1 VATLSLTG
9 IAGASAADVGTAQ
22 TQYGNHHTVQKHVKA
37 HVKYFKIVNNSTKK
51 QNKTV
56 KKLNPVEKTVS
67 SKNLTGKSENFSKLQ
82 IKNLQ
87 TTQNKNTSE
96 SVAKKV
102 KSKKHNQKVTTK
114 KYTKKLITK
123 KHAKKATAKKVTTKK
138 HKTGYKYTS
147 NSSKQYAAA
156 GSYKK
161 VKRSTSANT
170 SSIKALAHSLTK
182 GTGSQYKKGTK
193 VFNWVR
199 DHLSYKFY
207 YNTRYGANGALK
219 YRTGNCADQAHLV
232 VALARS
238 SGLQA
243 RYVHGKAHFRSG
255 HWYGHVWAQVKANGK
270 WYTADP
276 TSNRN
281 SFGVARNWN
290 AAKVKGIYKNL
301 PF

>member
-1 VATLSLTG
+1 VATLSLSG

-22 TQYGNHHTVQKHVKA
+22 AQPDNHHTVQKHVKT
-37 HVKYFKIVNNSTKK
+37 HVKHFKIVNNSTKN
-51 QNKTV
+51 QSKTV
-56 KKLNPVEKTVS
+56 KILKPVPQVVS

-87 TTQNKNTSE
+87 TTQNMN
-96 SVAKKV
+96 
-102 KSKKHNQKVTTK
+102 
-114 KYTKKLITK
+114 ITK
-123 KHAKKATAKKVTTKK
+123 SVAKKVTTKK
-138 HKTGYKYTS
+138 HIPQVTTKKHTKKVITKKHTKKGYNYTS

-170 SSIKALAHSLTK
+170 RSINTLAHSLTK
-182 GTGSQYKKGTK
+182 GTGSQYKKGNK
-193 VFNWVR
+193 VFSWVR

-243 RYVHGKAHFRSG
+243 RYVHGNAHFTSG
-255 HWYGHVWAQVKANGK
+255 HVYGHVWAQVKANGK

-290 AAKVKGIYKNL
+290 AAKVKGIYNNL

>member
-1 VATLSLTG
+1 VATLSLSG

-22 TQYGNHHTVQKHVKA
+22 AQPDNHHTVQKHVKT
-37 HVKYFKIVNNSTKK
+37 HVKHFKIVNNSTKN
-51 QNKTV
+51 QSKTV
-56 KKLNPVEKTVS
+56 KKLKPVPKVVS
-67 SKNLTGKSENFSKLQ
+67 SKNFSKLQ

-87 TTQNKNTSE
+87 TTHNMNTTK

-102 KSKKHNQKVTTK
+102 KSKKHSQKVTTK

-123 KHAKKATAKKVTTKK
+123 KYTKKATAKKVTAKK
-138 HKTGYKYTS
+138 HKTGHKYTS
-147 NSSKQYAAA
+147 NSSKHYAAA

-170 SSIKALAHSLTK
+170 SSINALAHSLTK
-182 GTGSQYKKGTK
+182 GTGSQYKKGNK
-193 VFNWVR
+193 VFSWVR

-243 RYVHGKAHFRSG
+243 RYVHGNAHFTSG
-255 HWYGHVWAQVKANGK
+255 HVYGHVWAQVKANGK

-281 SFGVARNWN
+281 SFGAARNWN
-290 AAKVKGIYKNL
+290 SAKVKGIYNNL